1 MKIKF
6 PILLLLIGSFIAFT
20 GCNNDENTDPPSMVT
35 AYTPGQEI
43 VKTFMADNDTVVK
56 MIDVATDL
64 GTTSNPVIFLLHNQ
78 TVKLEEGYEHI
89 FFPLYRDNLEP
100 FMALWAEE
108 YGLAF
113 STEEEIAYAYQHF
126 LDYLVLN
133 HLDAG
138 LFVELIMHQDVA
150 LAPVLDIIE
159 QAGNLKVKSVYG
171 PVPANDLLHRMV
183 TEHMTPE
190 ALLNEYKPA
199 KNIAEGGGTIISVF
213 KSVIEL
219 VEVWVEFANDNKP
232 TVDAADNYMSFLNSQ
247 DSVVGNYSAGTAFKS
262 KTYQLSYDAGIWQAK
277 INYDVEGAYAATHPT
292 IAGSYIPACN
302 TISSYLSCKGPD
314 FTVIAKTGYS
324 PAINVGTFDVPAAEM
339 NGKVSV
345 EYGDCCC
352 FHYFSYLNFKIN
364 ANTGYTEVSFSEH

>member
-1 MKIKF
+1 MKNKF
-6 PILLLLIGSFIAFT
+6 PIILLFIGSFIAFT
-20 GCNNDENTDPPSMVT
+20 ACNNKDNPDQPSMVT
-35 AYTPGQEI
+35 AYTPGQQI
-43 VKTFMADNDTVVK
+43 VKTFMVDNDTVVK
-56 MIDVATDL
+56 MIDEATDL
-64 GTTSNPVIFLLHNQ
+64 GTTAKPVIFLLHKQ
-78 TVKLEEGYEHI
+78 TVTLDAGYENI
-89 FFPLYRDNLEP
+89 FYPVYGDRLAA
-100 FMALWAEE
+100 FMVLWANE
-108 YGLAF
+108 YGLYFTTAD
-113 STEEEIAYAYQHF
+113 EKAYAYKHF
-126 LDYLVLN
+126 LDFLVLN

-138 LFVELIMHQDVA
+138 LLVELIMQQGGA
-150 LAPVLDIIE
+150 LAPVLDMIE
-159 QAGNLKVKSVYG
+159 QAGKLKVQSANG
-171 PVPANDLLHRMV
+171 AVPANDLLYRMV

-190 ALLNEYKPA
+190 ALLNEYRPVKG
-199 KNIAEGGGTIISVF
+199 ITEGGGTIISVF

-247 DSVVGNYSAGTAFKS
+247 DSVVANYSAGTAFMS
-262 KTYQLSYDAGIWQAK
+262 KTYKLSYDAGIWQAK

-302 TISSYLSCKGPD
+302 TISTYLSCKGPA
-314 FTVIAKTGYS
+314 FTVLAKTGYS
-324 PAINVGTFDVPAAEM
+324 PAINVGTFDQPAAEM

>member
-1 MKIKF
+1 MKIKI

-20 GCNNDENTDPPSMVT
+20 ACNNDDNTNPVSMVT
-35 AYTPGQEI
+35 PYTHGQEI

-56 MIDVATDL
+56 MIDEATDL
-64 GTTSNPVIFLLHNQ
+64 GTASNPVIFLLHKQ
-78 TVKLEEGYEHI
+78 TVTLDEGYEHV
-89 FFPLYRDNLEP
+89 FFPVYRDKLAS
-100 FMALWAEE
+100 FMVIWADE

-113 STEEEIAYAYQHF
+113 STDEEKAYAYKHF

-138 LFVELIMHQDVA
+138 LIVELIIHQDMA

-159 QAGNLKVKSVYG
+159 QAGKLKVQSAYG
-171 PVPANDLLHRMV
+171 VVPANELLYRMV
-183 TEHMTPE
+183 TEHLSAE
-190 ALLNEYKPA
+190 ALLEEYKPV
-199 KNIAEGGGTIISVF
+199 KGTAEDGGSIISVF

-219 VEVWVEFANDNKP
+219 AEVWIEFANDNKP
-232 TVDAADNYMSFLNSQ
+232 TTDAADNYMSFLNSQ
-247 DSVVGNYSAGTAFKS
+247 DSIVGDYSAGTPFQS
-262 KTYQLSYDAGIWQAK
+262 KTYKLSYDAGLWQAK

-302 TISSYLSCKGPD
+302 TLSTYLSCKGPD

-324 PAINVGTFDVPAAEM
+324 PAINVGTYDVPAAEM

>member
-20 GCNNDENTDPPSMVT
+20 ACNNDDNPNPVSMVT
-35 AYTPGQEI
+35 AYSHGQEI

-56 MIDVATDL
+56 MIDEATDL
-64 GTTSNPVIFLLHNQ
+64 GTASNPVIFLLHKQ
-78 TVKLEEGYEHI
+78 TVTLVEGYENV
-89 FFPLYRDNLEP
+89 FFPVYRDRLAS
-100 FMALWAEE
+100 FMVIWADEF
-108 YGLAF
+108 GLAF
-113 STEEEIAYAYQHF
+113 TTEEEKAYAYKHF

-138 LFVELIMHQDVA
+138 LMVELIMQQGVA
-150 LAPVLDIIE
+150 LTPVLDIIE
-159 QAGNLKVKSVYG
+159 QAGKLKVQSVYG
-171 PVPANDLLHRMV
+171 AVPANELLYRMA
-183 TEHMTPE
+183 TEHLGAE
-190 ALLNEYKPA
+190 ALMKEYKPV
-199 KNIAEGGGTIISVF
+199 KDIAEGGGTIISVF
-213 KSVIEL
+213 KSVVEL
-219 VEVWVEFANDNKP
+219 AEVWIEFAQDNKP
-232 TVDAADNYMSFLNSQ
+232 TEDAEDNYMSFLNSQ
-247 DSVVGNYSAGTAFKS
+247 DSIVGDYSAGTPFMS
-262 KTYQLSYDAGIWQAK
+262 KTYKLSYDAGLWEAK

-302 TISSYLSCKGPD
+302 TISTYLSCKGPD

-324 PAINVGTFDVPAAEM
+324 PAINVGTYDEPAAEM